1 MSAFVSNL
9 RRDSENS
16 DGTMPLGRQIFT
28 QRERVGHNARNAR
41 IVTFLDRE
49 VKGSMMMT
57 TAEATDYLPRATALH
72 DEMRLS
78 QRNLSKE
85 DNQNNEK
92 QDPLPRPFTDT
103 PPPSHVNV
111 CNTTYTTV
119 LHNYTPP
126 HPPGFPLFRQ

>member
-57 TAEATDYLPRATALH
+57 TAEATDYLHRATALH

-78 QRNLSKE
+78 
-85 DNQNNEK
+85 
-92 QDPLPRPFTDT
+92 
-103 PPPSHVNV
+103 
-111 CNTTYTTV
+111 
-119 LHNYTPP
+119 
-126 HPPGFPLFRQ
+126 